1 MTNTEGMCFGGIQT
15 LPGIPLIIIGAV
27 FLKSQYVV
35 FDLAD
40 FAAPRIGFGQQQ

>member
-1 MTNTEGMCFGGIQT
+1 MA
-15 LPGIPLIIIGAV
+15 IIGDS

-40 FAAPRIGFGQQQ
+40 GDAPRIGFGQQQ